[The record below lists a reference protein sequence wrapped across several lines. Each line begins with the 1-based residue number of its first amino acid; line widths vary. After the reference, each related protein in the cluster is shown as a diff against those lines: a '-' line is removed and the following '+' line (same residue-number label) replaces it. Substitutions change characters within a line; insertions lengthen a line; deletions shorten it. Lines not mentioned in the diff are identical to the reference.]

1 MRDGSPLFHFFPD
14 AVFVRLV
21 GFIDLC
27 RLFQVEPVVHGLVGF
42 QLLKAEQVPLELAVD
57 FVRGFEVEF
66 QPFGNFV
73 VLRRAG
79 GAIVAQRGIARMMVL
94 NRFVHL
100 IHVENA

>member
-1 MRDGSPLFHFFPD
+1 MRNGPPLLHFFPD
-14 AVFVRLV
+14 TILVCFV
-21 GFIDLC
+21 GFIDLG

-73 VLRRAG
+73 VLRGGGG
-79 GAIVAQRGIARMMVL
+79 GAIVAK
-94 NRFVHL
+94 
-100 IHVENA
+100 